1 MSALPVILI
10 GAGGHAL
17 VLLDALVES
26 GRQVLGL
33 VDNEASLH
41 GTTLLGF
48 RVLGG
53 DDILRSHDRASVEL
67 VNAIGSA
74 SVRRLERRRR
84 VYETF
89 VAQGRAFASVVHPSA
104 VVSRHAVLA
113 RGAQVMAGAVVQANA
128 SIGEN
133 SIVNTRASIDHGCR
147 IGAHVHVAPGVTLS
161 GDVTIGDET
170 HVGVGVT
177 VIQGVRVGARCMVN
191 AGAMVKD
198 NIADGGKQR

>member
-1 MSALPVILI
+1 MNALPVIVI

-26 GRQVLGL
+26 GRKVLGL
-33 VDNEASLH
+33 VDNEASLQ
-41 GTTLLGF
+41 GGTLLGF

-53 DDILRSHDRASVEL
+53 DDALGRYDRTSVEL

-89 VAQGRAFASVVHPSA
+89 VGQGHAFASVVHPSA

-113 RGAQVMAGAVVQANA
+113 RGAQVMAGAVVQAQA

-133 SIVNTRASIDHGCR
+133 SIVNTHASIDHGCR
-147 IGAHVHVAPGVTLS
+147 IGAHVHIAPGATLS
-161 GDVTIGDET
+161 GDVTVGDET
-170 HVGVGVT
+170 HIGVGAT
-177 VIQGVRVGARCMVN
+177 VVQRVRIGTRCQLD
-191 AGAMVKD
+191 AGAVAKS
-198 NIADGGKQR
+198 NLADGERQR